1 MNESPRVTEQQI
13 DNLIVAELYHQF
25 PGTTVTVCCL
35 TLRNGFSA
43 VGESACVSASSF
55 NAEVG
60 RDIARANAREKIWTL
75 EGYLLCQ
82 MLHEARIRGVEGE

>member
-1 MNESPRVTEQQI
+1 MKEGPKVTEVQI
-13 DNLIVAELYHQF
+13 DSLIVEEQYHQF

-35 TLRNGFSA
+35 KLRNGFSA
-43 VGESACVSASSF
+43 IGESACVDPSSF
-55 NAEVG
+55 NAEIG

-82 MLHEARIRGVEGE
+82 MLHEARVVSGEGG